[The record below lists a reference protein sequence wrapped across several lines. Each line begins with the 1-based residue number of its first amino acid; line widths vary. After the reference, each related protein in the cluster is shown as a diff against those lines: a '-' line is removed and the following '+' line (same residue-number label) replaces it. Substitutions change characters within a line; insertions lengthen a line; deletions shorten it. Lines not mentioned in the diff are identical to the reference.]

1 MQFLIRLRKMQK
13 SRIGL
18 IAGKGELPLEFLKSA
33 KERNV
38 SVVTFALEGITD
50 RKVSELSEET
60 VWIKPFKLGK
70 LLKEIE
76 KRKIERITS
85 LGKIEHKVAF
95 NLSGFDL
102 KAIKVLASVRD
113 FKPETLIRAVFNE
126 IEKLK
131 VDIFSPEEFLEH
143 LLLKKGKVLGIT
155 PSEETLREMKRGM
168 EIAREIAS
176 LDIGQTVVLKN
187 GTVVAVEGV
196 EGTDECI
203 RRGAELSGK
212 GFIVCKA
219 ARKKQDMRID
229 VPTVGVETVKLVKK
243 LGGKGI
249 AVEGGKTYVVTPE
262 KVEEL
267 CKKFK
272 LTFVAL

>member
-1 MQFLIRLRKMQK
+1 MKK

-33 KERNV
+33 KKRNV
-38 SVVTFALEGITD
+38 SVVTFALKGITD

-76 KRKIERITS
+76 KRKIDRITS
-85 LGKIEHKVAF
+85 LGKVEHRVAF
-95 NLSGFDL
+95 NLSSFDL
-102 KAIKVLASVRD
+102 KAIKVLSKVRD
-113 FKPETLIRAVFNE
+113 FKPETLIKAVFYE
-126 IEKLK
+126 IEKLGI
-131 VDIFSPEEFLEH
+131 DIFSPEEFLEH

-155 PSEETLREMKRGM
+155 PSEETLREMKKGM
-168 EIAREIAS
+168 GIAREIAS

-203 RRGAELSGK
+203 IRGAELSGK

-219 ARKKQDMRID
+219 ARKRQDMRID
-229 VPTVGVETVKLVKK
+229 VPTVGVETVKLVKE

-262 KVEEL
+262 KVGEL

>member
-33 KERNV
+33 RERNV

-50 RKVSELSEET
+50 RKVSEFSDET

-70 LLKEIE
+70 LLKEI
-76 KRKIERITS
+76 KKKKVKKITS

-102 KAIKVLASVRD
+102 TAIRVLSKVRD
-113 FKPETLIRAVFNE
+113 FKPETLIRTVFEE
-126 IEKLK
+126 IGNLG
-131 VDIFSPEEFLEH
+131 VGIFSPEEFLEH
-143 LLLKKGKVLGIT
+143 LLLKKETVLGVS
-155 PSEETLREMKRGM
+155 PNEELLEEMRKGIR
-168 EIAREIAS
+168 IAKEIAS

-219 ARKKQDMRID
+219 ARKRQDMRID
-229 VPTVGVETVKLVKK
+229 VPTVGVETVKLVKE

-262 KVEEL
+262 KVGEL